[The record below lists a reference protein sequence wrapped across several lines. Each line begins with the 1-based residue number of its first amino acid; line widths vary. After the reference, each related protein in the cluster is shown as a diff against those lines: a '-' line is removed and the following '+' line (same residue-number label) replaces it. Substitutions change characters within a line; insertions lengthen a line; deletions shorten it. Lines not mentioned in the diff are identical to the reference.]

1 MDFKELSNLI
11 SFPLGIPSI
20 YKLRLGMLACE
31 IEDFQVQ
38 LDQKET
44 DDNHL
49 NEFLRNYDVM

>member
-1 MDFKELSNLI
+1 
-11 SFPLGIPSI
+11 
-20 YKLRLGMLACE
+20 MLACE

-49 NEFLRNYDVM
+49 NVFLRNYDVM